1 MELLDAGL
9 LELDLSFWKLEELIE
24 STELLE
30 VALLELDLSFWRLEE
45 PIESIEL
52 LEVILLEL
60 LKVLA
65 ELELDFA
72 FAELDFPLAELLDR
86 SSIPSAELRT
96 GSVEDD
102 EVALVED
109 DDLSFWRFE
118 ELIESIELLDEGL
131 LVLELEMVVLEDGSF
146 TSVKFTVI
154 VAVADAPD
162 GSVTETLNVQLAFVS

>member
-9 LELDLSFWKLEELIE
+9 LELDLP
-24 STELLE
+24 
-30 VALLELDLSFWRLEE
+30 FWRLEE

-72 FAELDFPLAELLDR
+72 FDELDFPLVELLDR
-86 SSIPSAELRT
+86 SSI
-96 GSVEDD
+96 GVEDDDVANGVEDDEVAIVIVDD

-109 DDLSFWRFE
+109 DDLSFWRLE
-118 ELIESIELLDEGL
+118 ELIESIELLDVGL
-131 LVLELEMVVLEDGSF
+131 LELELEIVVLEDGSF